1 MAEEHVPGSEGTPG
15 WLRVAVAVL
24 AVVSLLALG
33 VAWNGSQRARS
44 AEQGLAVDVKAVKQ
58 NLDQYVEV
66 LSKRLEQAEAA
77 NAKVQGELSVVT
89 KRLKLT
95 RGELAKAREQ
105 AEQAVQIREEYAKQL
120 GQMETSVKSEL
131 AAKASAE
138 DVKVLTGDVT
148 GIRTDLETTKQNF
161 QMARGELGTL
171 IARNREEIEQLRRL
185 GERDY
190 FEFTLDGKGSQQKIA
205 DILVELRGTNTKRNH
220 FTVALHVNDLRLEKK
235 NRAINEPIYFYTR
248 GIRAPFEMVVNQ
260 VAKNKIVGYLSV
272 PKVKAGTA
280 GG

>member
-33 VAWNGSQRARS
+33 VAWNGSQRAQS
-44 AEQGLAVDVKAVKQ
+44 AEQGLVADVKAVKQ

-105 AEQAVQIREEYAKQL
+105 AEQVVQIREEYAKQL

-131 AAKASAE
+131 AAKASAD
-138 DVKVLTGDVT
+138 DVKILSGDVS
-148 GIRTDLETTKQNF
+148 GIRTDLEATKQNF

-248 GIRAPFEMVVNQ
+248 GIRAPLEMVVNQ

-272 PKVKAGTA
+272 PKVRAGTA
-280 GG
+280 GA